1 MKIEHHFKNDKADLK
16 GLFKDVTKFS
26 TFCSRL
32 GKQAELDIDRYPRDQ
47 FVGDG
52 FEFFAELFF
61 KHFKDNP
68 TLGVH
73 EYHPIKGNDNGVDA
87 YGINMDLKHC
97 AFQIK
102 YRSDATQLLTAK
114 DGLDSFVAESAWPVE
129 KWGAIERRLH

>member
-61 KHFKDNP
+61 CSIIAFIASV
-68 TLGVH
+68 LLL
-73 EYHPIKGNDNGVDA
+73 EIK
-87 YGINMDLKHC
+87 
-97 AFQIK
+97 
-102 YRSDATQLLTAK
+102 
-114 DGLDSFVAESAWPVE
+114 E
-129 KWGAIERRLH
+129 